1 MKPSLESILHE
12 AVNFEAHAFDD
23 DQDIN
28 GADLVEWF
36 AQWRRRAR
44 AIVGTRRP
52 TQGGAPD
59 DHGLGSQL
67 IGALH
72 ALQLML
78 ARADAEIELTRALDN
93 GGIQITSGEFR
104 LMVFKRTTKERSC
117 NPR

>member
-12 AVNFEAHAFDD
+12 AVNCEAEAFDD

-28 GADLVEWF
+28 GADLVEWL

-44 AIVGTRRP
+44 AIVHPHRP
-52 TQGGAPD
+52 TQSPARG
-59 DHGLGSQL
+59 DHELGTQL

-78 ARADAEIELTRALDN
+78 ARADADIELTRALEN
-93 GGIQITSGEFR
+93 GGIQITTSEFR
-104 LMVFKRTTKERSC
+104 LMVFKHTAKELSC
-117 NPR
+117 NRR

>member
-12 AVNFEAHAFDD
+12 AVNFEAKAFDD

-44 AIVGTRRP
+44 AIVRTHPPTRSDAR
-52 TQGGAPD
+52 D
-59 DHGLGSQL
+59 DHGLGGQL
-67 IGALH
+67 IGALQ

-78 ARADAEIELTRALDN
+78 ARADAEVELNRALDN
-93 GGIQITSGEFR
+93 GGIQITAGEFR
-104 LMVFKRTTKERSC
+104 VVVFKRTAKELPC
-117 NPR
+117 NRR

>member
-12 AVNFEAHAFDD
+12 AVNFEAEAFDD

-28 GADLVEWF
+28 GANLVEWF

-44 AIVGTRRP
+44 AIVRTSRP
-52 TQGGAPD
+52 MQSAASNH
-59 DHGLGSQL
+59 HGLGGQL

-72 ALQLML
+72 ALQLTL

-93 GGIQITSGEFR
+93 GGIQVTCGKFR
-104 LMVFKRTTKERSC
+104 LMVFKHTAKELPC
-117 NPR
+117 NRR